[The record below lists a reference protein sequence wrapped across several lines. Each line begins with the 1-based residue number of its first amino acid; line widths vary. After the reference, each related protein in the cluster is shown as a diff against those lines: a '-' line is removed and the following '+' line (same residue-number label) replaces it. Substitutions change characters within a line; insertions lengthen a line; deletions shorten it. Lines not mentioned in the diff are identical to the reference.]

1 MIKDLDA
8 FIARHRTEVALD
20 DGTRIRIRPIRPD
33 DKEALARAAERA
45 SPETRYRRFMGPVD
59 KLSDA
64 QLRYLTE
71 VDYVDHFAWVALN
84 LDEEGAPGVGVA
96 RYVRDK
102 DDPSAAEAA
111 VAVVD
116 DHHGR
121 GLGTLLLEALALQA
135 AENGIKRFRGVAL
148 ASNEQIHEL
157 LRHVGAQVSPPSKGE
172 VTFELELPGR
182 MDDLRKTP
190 LYRAMRQAA
199 RAVQPLFR
207 HPRRHS

>member
-1 MIKDLDA
+1 MIEDLDA
-8 FIARHRTEVALD
+8 FIAQHTTDVALD

-182 MDDLRKTP
+182 IDDLRKSP

-207 HPRRHS
+207 HPRTR